1 MGRIKQNYRFKYYAL
16 DSNGRITIE
25 SNDFAE
31 VMSQAAWNNWEVRER
46 RKTLKKLKI
55 PDKVWRPIVPKQ
67 SQIELF
73 EDNEYGKS

>member
-1 MGRIKQNYRFKYYAL
+1 VGRIKQNYRFKYYAL

-55 PDKVWRPIVPKQ
+55 PDKIWRPVVVPSDQ
-67 SQIELF
+67 LELF
-73 EDNEYGKS
+73 RE

>member
-1 MGRIKQNYRFKYYAL
+1 VGRIKQNYKFKYYAI

-31 VMSQAAWNNWEVRER
+31 VMSQAAWHNWEVRER
-46 RKTLKKLKI
+46 KKVLKRLKI

-73 EDNEYGKS
+73 EEPQDDKS